1 MKPASTGWLT
11 LSITIGIEE
20 VLASTA
26 STACE
31 LGATIKIWGEGN
43 KLSGTCGEQ
52 FGAALSIARLYVE
65 IASSLPSQQA

>member
-1 MKPASTGWLT
+1 MKPAFTGWLT

-31 LGATIKIWGEGN
+31 LGATITSGERATSSAAPGAN
-43 KLSGTCGEQ
+43 NSG
-52 FGAALSIARLYVE
+52 R
-65 IASSLPSQQA
+65 PSV